1 MCGRFALYT
10 EKTRLEQFLGL
21 CSLTDFLPRFN
32 IAPTQKTLFARMNT
46 SGNFSLDHLF
56 WGLLPAWAKDKS
68 LAGKMINARS
78 ETISEKPSFKQAFI
92 KRRGLVPAN
101 GFFEW
106 KTIGKS
112 KSPFFISSSE
122 HPLIAFAAVWES
134 NTQIQTQ
141 PIDTFSILTTEANS
155 DMEPIHHRMPVILLK
170 ESWGIWL
177 NHNLKET
184 DQLLELLKPIPSGYL
199 QLREVNAWVNKV
211 SNDSPECLNAPIKD
225 LFSNL

>member
-122 HPLIAFAAVWES
+122 HPLIAFAAIWES
-134 NTQIQTQ
+134 NQQIQSQ
-141 PIDTFSILTTEANS
+141 PVDTFSIITTEANS
-155 DMEPIHHRMPVILLK
+155 DMNKIHDRMPVILPK
-170 ESWGIWL
+170 ECWEVWL
-177 NHNLKET
+177 NHDLKDQ
-184 DQLLELLKPIPSGYL
+184 DQLLKLLKPSAVGYL
-199 QLREVNAWVNKV
+199 QIREVDILVNKV
-211 SNDSPECLNAPIKD
+211 ANDSPECLKAPVKNK
-225 LFSNL
+225 SSK